1 MLTLDTPLTE
11 ISGIGRFLPKLEKLG
26 LKRVGDL
33 LRHLPTRYED
43 LSKICLISD
52 LVPGESATIQAE
64 VISVDSRR
72 SWHRKLFLMEAKLKD
87 PESNV
92 VRATWFNQPYLKNLL
107 PVGKVAHFAGKVAQ
121 NKKTGEPYLLN
132 PSFENLDRHMHTGR
146 LVPVYPE
153 TRGLTSKGIRFIIGK
168 ILNQELQLEEY
179 MPEEILTV
187 EKLPELEQSLRTLH
201 IPENIRE
208 AEIAKRR
215 FAFENLY
222 FFQLRNI
229 AARNRLQKFK
239 AEKIKS
245 DPEILKE
252 LSTLLPFEL
261 TKDQKLALWD
271 IARDLERGRP
281 MNRLLQ
287 GEVGSGKTAVAGLSA
302 LLTARVGLQT
312 AFLAPT
318 EILAKQHFRTFCR
331 LFPNFE
337 KGIVLIT
344 GSGASV
350 FYGENLESEIS
361 KRQAAEMLGEGKGLI
376 AIGTHALIQ
385 KTVNFGNLGLVIVDE
400 QHRFGVKQRQALLA
414 KGEGQ
419 IANEKNQKPSA
430 ISYKPTKMLPHFL
443 SMTATPIP
451 RTLSLTLYGDLDLS
465 LIKELPKG
473 RRPIKTLT
481 VPPEKRQGAYEFIRQ
496 ETTKGRQVFV
506 VCPRIAPPEKDGQAP
521 SFNELAK
528 LEIKTVQEEYEKL
541 RKNIFPELKIAQ
553 LHGRLKAA
561 EKDKIMKDFST
572 GKTHILISTSVIE
585 IGVDVPN
592 ASVMMIE
599 GADRFGLA
607 QLHQFRGRVGRGEHQ
622 SYCLLFTE
630 SRNPETLKRLNA
642 LSKTASG
649 FELAELDLQLRG
661 PGQFL
666 GEHQTG
672 LPDLAMD
679 ALRNPELVAAARRH
693 AVNTLEQDPKLTK
706 HSAIKKLIGNLEAEV
721 HWE

>member
-1 MLTLDTPLTE
+1 MLTLDTPLTD

-52 LVPGESATIQAE
+52 LIPGESATIQAE

-87 PESNV
+87 PEGNV

-107 PVGKVAHFAGKVAQ
+107 PVGKIAHFAGKVAQ

-153 TRGLTSKGIRFIIGK
+153 TRGLTSKGIRFILGK
-168 ILNQELQLEEY
+168 ILSQELELQEY
-179 MPEEILTV
+179 MPEEIL
-187 EKLPELEQSLRTLH
+187 EGERLPELEKSLRALH
-201 IPENIRE
+201 IPEDIKE
-208 AEIAKRR
+208 AEVAKRR

-229 AARNRLQKFK
+229 AARNRLQRFK
-239 AEKIKS
+239 AEKINS

-252 LSTLLPFEL
+252 LSNLLPFEL
-261 TKDQKLALWD
+261 TKDQKLSIWD
-271 IARDLERGRP
+271 IAKDLERGSP

-287 GEVGSGKTAVAGLSA
+287 GEVGSGKTAVAA
-302 LLTARVGLQT
+302 LASLLIAKEKLQT

-318 EILAKQHFRTFCR
+318 EILAKQHFKTFIK

-337 KGIVLIT
+337 GGIILLT
-344 GSGASV
+344 SAGASL
-350 FYGENLESEIS
+350 FYGESLQTDIS
-361 KRQAAEMLGEGKGLI
+361 KSKAAEILGENKALI

-385 KTVNFGNLGLVIVDE
+385 KNIEFGNLGLVIVDE
-400 QHRFGVKQRQALLA
+400 QHRFGVKQRAELIKKSK
-414 KGEGQ
+414 KGDK
-419 IANEKNQKPSA
+419 I
-430 ISYKPTKMLPHFL
+430 PHLL

-465 LIKELPKG
+465 IIKELPKG
-473 RRPIKTLT
+473 RKAIKTLT
-481 VPPEKRQGAYEFIRQ
+481 VTTEKRLQAYEFIRK
-496 ETTKGRQVFV
+496 EVKSGRQVFV
-506 VCPRIAPPEKDGQAP
+506 VCPRIEPSEKDKTP
-521 SFNELAK
+521 SYGEITK
-528 LEIKTVQEEYEKL
+528 LEIKTVKEEYEKL
-541 RKNIFPELKIAQ
+541 SKKIFPELKVAS
-553 LHGRLKAA
+553 LHGRMKTE
-561 EKDKIMKDFST
+561 EKDKIMKSFSL
-572 GKTHILISTSVIE
+572 GKTNILISTSVIE
-585 IGVDVPN
+585 IGVDIPN
-592 ASVMMIE
+592 ASIMMIE
-599 GADRFGLA
+599 GSDRFGLA
-607 QLHQFRGRVGRGEHQ
+607 QLHQFRGRVGRGIHQ

-630 SRNPETLKRLNA
+630 SRNPDTLKRLQA
-642 LSKTASG
+642 MTKTNSG
-649 FELAELDLQLRG
+649 FELAELDLQIRG

-666 GEHQTG
+666 GETQTG

-679 ALRNPELVAAARRH
+679 ALRNPELVAAARKY
-693 AVNTLEQDPKLTK
+693 AVLTLEQDPKLTNHPK
-706 HSAIKKLIGNLEAEV
+706 IKKLIGNLEADV

>member
-1 MLTLDTPLTE
+1 MLTLYTPLSE
-11 ISGIGRFLPKLEKLG
+11 VAGIGRFLPKLQKLG
-26 LKRVGDL
+26 LKKVGDL

-52 LVPGESATIQAE
+52 LVPGEFATIQAE
-64 VISVDSRR
+64 VVSVDSRR
-72 SWHRKLFLMEAKLKD
+72 SWHRKLFLMEAKLQD
-87 PESNV
+87 SEGNL
-92 VRATWFNQPYLKNLL
+92 VRATWFNQPYLKKLL
-107 PVGKVAHFAGKVAQ
+107 PEGKVAHFAGKVAQ

-132 PSFENLDRHMHTGR
+132 PSFENPERHTHTGR
-146 LVPVYPE
+146 LVPIYPE
-153 TRGLTSKGIRFIIGK
+153 TRGLTSKGIRFVLEK
-168 ILNQELQLEEY
+168 VLSQPLELQEY
-179 MPEEILTV
+179 LPKEILKE
-187 EKLPELEQSLRTLH
+187 EKLPELQISFQNLH
-201 IPENIRE
+201 RPENE
-208 AEIAKRR
+208 QQAEIAKRR

-229 AARNRLQKFK
+229 AARKRLQKFH
-239 AEKIKS
+239 AEKIPAT
-245 DPEILKE
+245 PEILKE
-252 LSTLLPFEL
+252 LSSRLPFEL

-271 IARDLERGRP
+271 IARDLERGTP

-302 LLTARVGLQT
+302 LLTAQAGLQT

-350 FYGENLESEIS
+350 FYGENLESDIS
-361 KRQAAEMLGEGKGLI
+361 KRQAADMLGEGKGLI

-400 QHRFGVKQRQALLA
+400 QHRFGVKQRAELIKKSKL
-414 KGEGQ
+414 GNQ
-419 IANEKNQKPSA
+419 I
-430 ISYKPTKMLPHFL
+430 PHLL

-465 LIKELPKG
+465 LIKELPRG
-473 RRPIKTLT
+473 RRPIKTLA
-481 VPPEKRQGAYEFIRQ
+481 VPPEKRRGAYEFIRQ

-572 GKTHILISTSVIE
+572 GKIHILISTSVIE

-630 SRNPETLKRLNA
+630 SHNPETLKRLNA
-642 LSKTASG
+642 LSKTMSG

-706 HSAIKKLIGNLEAEV
+706 HLAIKKLIGNLEAEV

>member
-52 LVPGESATIQAE
+52 LVPGELATIQAE

-87 PESNV
+87 PEDNI

-107 PVGKVAHFAGKVAQ
+107 PIGKVAHFAGKVTQ

-153 TRGLTSKGIRFIIGK
+153 TRGLTSKGIRFILGK
-168 ILNQELQLEEY
+168 ILSQELELEEY
-179 MPEEILTV
+179 MPEEILET
-187 EKLPELEQSLRTLH
+187 EKLPELEKSLRALH
-201 IPENIRE
+201 IPDDIKE
-208 AEIAKRR
+208 AEKAKRR

-222 FFQLRNI
+222 FFQLHNI
-229 AARNRLQKFK
+229 AARNRLQRFK
-239 AEKIKS
+239 AEKINS
-245 DPEILKE
+245 NLEILKE
-252 LSTLLPFEL
+252 LSNLLPFEL
-261 TKDQKLALWD
+261 TKDQKISIWD
-271 IARDLERGRP
+271 IAKDLERGSP

-287 GEVGSGKTAVAGLSA
+287 GEVGSGKTAVAA
-302 LLTARVGLQT
+302 LASMLMAKENLQT

-318 EILAKQHFRTFCR
+318 EILAKQHFKTFIK

-337 KGIVLIT
+337 GGIILLT
-344 GSGASV
+344 SSGASL
-350 FYGENLESEIS
+350 FYGESLQTDIS
-361 KRQAAEMLGEGKGLI
+361 KSKAAEILGENKALI

-385 KTVNFGNLGLVIVDE
+385 KNIEFGNLGLVIVDE
-400 QHRFGVKQRQALLA
+400 QHRFGVKQRAELIKKSK
-414 KGEGQ
+414 KGDK
-419 IANEKNQKPSA
+419 I
-430 ISYKPTKMLPHFL
+430 PHLL

-465 LIKELPKG
+465 IIKELPKG
-473 RRPIKTLT
+473 RKTIKTLT
-481 VPPEKRQGAYEFIRQ
+481 VTTEKRLQAYEFIRK
-496 ETTKGRQVFV
+496 EVENGRQVFV
-506 VCPRIAPPEKDGQAP
+506 VCPRIEPPEKDKTP
-521 SFNELAK
+521 SYGELSK
-528 LEIKTVQEEYEKL
+528 LEIKTVKEEYEKL
-541 RKNIFPELKIAQ
+541 SKKVFPELKVAS
-553 LHGRLKAA
+553 LHGRMKTE
-561 EKDKIMKDFST
+561 EKDKIMKSFSM
-572 GKTHILISTSVIE
+572 GKTNILISTSVIE
-585 IGVDVPN
+585 IGVDIPN
-592 ASVMMIE
+592 ASIMMIE
-599 GADRFGLA
+599 GSDRFGLA
-607 QLHQFRGRVGRGEHQ
+607 QLHQFRGRVGRGIHQ

-630 SRNPETLKRLNA
+630 SRNPETLKRLQA
-642 LSKTASG
+642 MTKTNSG
-649 FELAELDLQLRG
+649 FELAELDLQIRG

-666 GEHQTG
+666 GENQTG

-679 ALRNPELVAAARRH
+679 ALRNPELVAAARKY
-693 AVNTLEQDPKLTK
+693 AVLTLEKDPKLANHPK
-706 HSAIKKLIGNLEAEV
+706 IKKLIGNLEADV